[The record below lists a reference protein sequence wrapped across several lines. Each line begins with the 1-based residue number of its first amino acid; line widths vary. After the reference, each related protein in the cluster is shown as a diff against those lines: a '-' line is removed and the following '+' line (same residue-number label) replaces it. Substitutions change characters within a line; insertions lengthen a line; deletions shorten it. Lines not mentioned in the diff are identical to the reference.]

1 MFKNILE
8 HMNGIAL
15 YGIVS
20 VCLFVTVFMA
30 AILRAAFLRKNLSK
44 SMGELPLYDG
54 EIAPGSKGKSHE

>member
-8 HMNGIAL
+8 HMDIAL

-30 AILRAAFLRKNLSK
+30 AILRAAFLKKNLSK

-54 EIAPGSKGKSHE
+54 EPTSQSKGQSHE